1 MSPLLHFVD
10 KQNVFLRRLRPATF
24 LKKRLWHRRFPV
36 NFAKFLR
43 TPFLTEHLQWLPLS
57 NYSLSILTFSIFLFL
72 IYLDQIIVIRNGK
85 IVWKLGPHGPSLLNN
100 LRTAENSTQSF
111 STCNKWKQTFLRE
124 NQKL

>member
-10 KQNVFLRRLRPATF
+10 KQNVFLRRLRPATL

-111 STCNKWKQTFLRE
+111 STCNKWKQTFLLE